1 MSRFNGL
8 YTLLYVF
15 KFNNMKKIQYFKA
28 LKNTKRF
35 RKNQKV
41 WVCIRHAN
49 HLEVYSKW
57 RGKGRYTYS
66 TLDRWDSGV
75 VGELKEIEVDDEF
88 HKRVMSKFN

>member
-1 MSRFNGL
+1 MAKEE
-8 YTLLYVF
+8 TI
-15 KFNNMKKIQYFKA
+15 KIQYFKA

-41 WVCIRHAN
+41 WVCVRHN
-49 HLEVYSKW
+49 NYLEVYSKW

-75 VGELKEIEVDDEF
+75 VGGLKEIEVDDEF
-88 HKRVMSKFN
+88 YKRVMSKFDYI

>member
-41 WVCIRHAN
+41 WVCIRDAN
-49 HLEVYSKW
+49 YLEVYSKW
-57 RGKGRYTYS
+57 RGKGRYNYS

-75 VGELKEIEVDDEF
+75 VG
-88 HKRVMSKFN
+88 